1 MSWDIT
7 MLKTKTSFN
16 DLFDINEGD
25 VIPFDSS
32 NVIEVLTRNCKGI
45 DCSDKTWYIYDKG
58 IYAFELE
65 VADENEIMMYAHIS
79 DEGERCFVELLQKL
93 CIDLECSAFDTGN
106 GKLIYSYSKNM
117 MQ

>member
-32 NVIEVLTRNCKGI
+32 NVIEVLTM
-45 DCSDKTWYIYDKG
+45 
-58 IYAFELE
+58 EL
-65 VADENEIMMYAHIS
+65 
-79 DEGERCFVELLQKL
+79 
-93 CIDLECSAFDTGN
+93 
-106 GKLIYSYSKNM
+106 
-117 MQ
+117 